1 MSGRRRRPS
10 RSRSRTRCTAGAALR
25 EPQRAVDV
33 TRRDFL
39 TLIAVAGGLGA
50 SRRERWRGARA
61 GAPARLRGARQRH
74 PAPHDRRARHAQP
87 RLLPGAGHA
96 DRGGRRGGQAA
107 VPDGRGAPARLW
119 HRPRHGRG
127 VCAEPPRLRGA
138 RRALRPD
145 GRLRAPGDAGQARP
159 GRAAGPDAPPRRR
172 RHAPGLGDGAL
183 DARPRHGAGHEPA
196 RRRGLHA
203 ALGVHPRARARAGAV
218 RRQGQPRPASRATSS
233 ATTRAS

>member
-1 MSGRRRRPS
+1 MAASASRMAGTSRRRAECSSARRGCS
-10 RSRSRTRCTAGAALR
+10 
-25 EPQRAVDV
+25 AVDV

-50 SRRERWRGARA
+50 LTPRGAGAAARA
-61 GAPARLRGARQRH
+61 GAPARLPGSRQRH
-74 PAPHDRRARHAQP
+74 PAPHDRCARHAQP
-87 RLLPGAGHA
+87 RLLPRAGYA

-119 HRPRHGRG
+119 DPPRNGRG
-127 VCAEPPRLRGA
+127 VCAEPPGLRGA

-203 ALGVHPRARARAGAV
+203 ALGVHPRARAGEGAV
-218 RRQGQPRPASRATSS
+218 RRQGQPRRCFRATSS